1 MCRRAQV
8 QSGMMNYGRQT
19 SASSSIVS
27 TSSLPHQRSTE
38 QVDYTPG
45 TKFNE
50 LEPGRL
56 TTHRWFKS

>member
-8 QSGMMNYGRQT
+8 QSGIMNYGRQT

-45 TKFNE
+45 TKGGGGTKRIT
-50 LEPGRL
+50 LR
-56 TTHRWFKS
+56 KI